1 MCECVFAHAC
11 ECARASECV
20 CVCVYISL
28 SLAVCARG
36 CACGCM
42 CVRDGLSL
50 RAPAHPARTA
60 CTVWQR
66 DLRADEPL
74 AVVARGSGGADDEL
88 IAAPR
93 EPGPRLMIAG
103 DPSRL
108 ESSGSARAREQRECF
123 DAHGTTRSRPLQ
135 YMCMAC

>member
-1 MCECVFAHAC
+1 MYLRDEAA
-11 ECARASECV
+11 ADAAG
-20 CVCVYISL
+20 
-28 SLAVCARG
+28 AVLDLLEDHTER
-36 CACGCM
+36 
-42 CVRDGLSL
+42 
-50 RAPAHPARTA
+50 
-60 CTVWQR
+60 QR

-93 EPGPRLMIAG
+93 EPGPRLMIAC

-135 YMCMAC
+135 YMCRPADLA